1 MMRAVIKGAVCCL
14 LLVAVTACGSGG
26 KKETRDYKSTTARPE
41 PIKITTKIVQPK
53 WTEPAETVE
62 RASLKLDRGTTAHLA
77 VSADTFEGAG
87 IVPELQ
93 EKLVSALQKSGVFG
107 AVNSGGTQGQI
118 ALDVLLVDTRDR
130 EILFGA
136 LKGKPRL
143 KVRITVTD
151 TRTNRKLSP
160 GDPAN
165 LFYGNLKEISDK
177 IAEYVAG

>member
-1 MMRAVIKGAVCCL
+1 MMHPIIKGAVCCL
-14 LLVAVTACGSGG
+14 LLIAVTACGTSG

-41 PIKITTKIVQPK
+41 PIKIKTKTVQPK
-53 WTEPAETVE
+53 WIEPAEAVE

-77 VSADTFEGAG
+77 VTADTFEGAG

-93 EKLVSALQKSGVFG
+93 EKLVVALQESGVFG
-107 AVNSGGTQGQI
+107 AINSGGTEGQI
-118 ALDVLLVDTRDR
+118 ALDIVLVDTRDK

-136 LKGKPRL
+136 LKGRSRL

-151 TRTNRKLSP
+151 TRTKQKLSP

-165 LFYGNLKEISDK
+165 LFYGNVKEVSEK
-177 IAEYVAG
+177 IAEYIAG